1 MQRYILRRS
10 FWMLVILLGI
20 SLITF
25 MLTVVMPSDPAR
37 VIAGPRAP
45 KEVLE
50 GIRHQWGLDLPVYV
64 QYLRYMG
71 RMLQGDWGRS
81 FYLRIEV
88 LPAIL
93 QRLPATLQLAL
104 AGALL
109 EVLLGLPVGLL
120 SALKPR
126 SLFDRGSMLFSLLG
140 VCTPGFVLGI
150 LLLYYLGF
158 RLELFPLGGYGQL
171 NQIVLPALTIGVA
184 GGAWYARI
192 LRSSVLDIVNSDHVR
207 TARAKGLP
215 EHAVVRRHILRNALS
230 PIVTMFGSD
239 LGYFLGGVLVVEK
252 VFAWPGIGL
261 QAWTAIDYQDVP
273 MIMGTVMFAAF
284 FIVFA
289 NLLVDLAQAAVD
301 PRVRL
306 SA

>member
-1 MQRYILRRS
+1 MGRYILRRS
-10 FWMLVILLGI
+10 LWMLFILFGI
-20 SLITF
+20 SVITF
-25 MLTVVMPSDPAR
+25 LLTVVLPSDPAR

-45 KEVLE
+45 KDVLE
-50 GIRHQWGLDLPVYV
+50 NIRRQWGLDQPVYV
-64 QYLRYMG
+64 QYLRYLG
-71 RMLQGDWGRS
+71 RMLRGDWGRS
-81 FYLRIEV
+81 FYLRVEV

-93 QRLPATLQLAL
+93 RRLPATLQLAL
-104 AGALL
+104 AGAVL

-120 SALKPR
+120 SALKSR
-126 SLFDRGSMLFSLLG
+126 SAFDRVSMLLSLLG

-158 RLELFPLGGYGQL
+158 RLNLFPLGGYGRFS
-171 NQIVLPALTIGVA
+171 QIVLPAMTIGVA

-192 LRSSVLDIVNSDHVR
+192 LRSSVLDIVNADHVR

-215 EHAVVRRHILRNALS
+215 EHAVIRRHILRNALS
-230 PIVTMFGSD
+230 PIVTMFGAD

-261 QAWTAIDYQDVP
+261 QAWTAIEYQDVP
-273 MIMGTVMFAAF
+273 MIMGTVMLAAF
-284 FIVFA
+284 FIIVA
-289 NLLVDLAQAAVD
+289 NLLVDLAQAVVD

-306 SA
+306 TG